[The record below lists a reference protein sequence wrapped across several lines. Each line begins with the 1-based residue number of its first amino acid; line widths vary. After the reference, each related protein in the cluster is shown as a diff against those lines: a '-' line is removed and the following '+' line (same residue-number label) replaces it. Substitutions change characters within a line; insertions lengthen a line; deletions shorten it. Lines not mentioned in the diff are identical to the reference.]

1 MSDAL
6 AARLG
11 ERLASCPGVSAV
23 ALGGSRAGGF
33 SDARSDIDLGLYYRR
48 DDPVDLAVLRA
59 LVAEIDDRGR
69 AGARSVGL
77 GRRGSVRLAAGEQRE
92 DVARRLL
99 PTGALEISSQDGPLA
114 LDAGEV
120 ERLRPA

>member
-69 AGARSVGL
+69 AGAVTDL
-77 GRRGSVRLAAGEQRE
+77 GAWGPWVNGGAWIQVDGERVDLIYRDLAAVADAIRRCRE
-92 DVARRLL
+92 WRIE
-99 PTGALEISSQDGPLA
+99 TYF
-114 LDAGEV
+114 
-120 ERLRPA
+120 